1 MNYTPEEYH
10 RMTKMDLIRHIFFL
24 TSKLNKQ
31 RWQINDLKKKVERM
45 SEIIEQK
52 KEE

>member
-10 RMTKMDLIRHIFFL
+10 KMSKMDLIRHIFFL
-24 TSKLNKQ
+24 TSKVKKQ
-31 RWQINDLKKKVERM
+31 RWKINDLNKKVERM
-45 SEIIEQK
+45 SEIIEEK